1 MFVHRMK
8 LRAPQVLPSWI
19 ERPNVERRFTAGT
32 SVMSVVAGPGYGKTV
47 FAAQLFEAWDG
58 PKLWYSLDVT
68 DADLA
73 VFAAHVEAMLRSL
86 ERMRAIE
93 GESWRLGSPK
103 EVGSL
108 FAEMLSEVRPA
119 PLFVFDDVHVLEGS
133 RAQAALAVMIER
145 ATRNGA
151 TFVLCGRSMPVS
163 LHTVAAAAQLA
174 SAGPTELAFDE
185 TESRQYLARAT
196 TLSEDPVALD
206 RLARRAEG
214 WPAGLALVAS
224 TAAAHGRDAGPELL
238 SARDEDTQRL
248 LFDYLAE
255 EVLVSLSEK
264 ERSFLMETSILD
276 VLEIGLCDA
285 VTQSESAREL
295 LPSLARR
302 GLFISR
308 RSDDGY
314 TAHQL
319 FREFLRHTLV
329 RALPREAVATL
340 HRRAAA
346 ALAARGDQLGAIA
359 HLLDAGDLDGAALAL
374 EAAVFSMLA
383 SGMLAR
389 LDAFLQ
395 RIGRERVNLS
405 PTLLIAQGQLER
417 YRADWDR
424 ALVSLERAISI
435 ARESGEIDALAEAI
449 RVSSPIL
456 ASRGEFP
463 RLFSLLEAT
472 LGLGDELPEASRTAL
487 SVTLGSVLLE
497 TERFDEALA
506 VFNEI
511 MPSVITRGDVASQG
525 QVLQNTAVAHVRR
538 GDPYAGLAM
547 LERALK
553 IKRSASLRVSAMVTL
568 GNLIFVL
575 TELGDLDEAERL
587 TKKFLED
594 AYDIGDSNMIAS
606 AHEKEGVIKL
616 LRGDLVGSS
625 RAFRDALR
633 ASDPGDVL
641 LMPDILHGLAQATLA
656 LGSIAEADELCA
668 KSIALMKSA
677 GRPQHAAPVL
687 LTRAQCAFERREF
700 ARAASL
706 ALESIAFLEEG
717 HDAVL
722 TASGKLDAAWLLVR
736 IAAEVGGS
744 DAARLDTHAQSA
756 ATGAI
761 ALLHE
766 RDYRFLLRTRARP
779 FAELQDHLRRWK
791 IGHGLLPDAIRPS
804 VTMRIELLG
813 GLRIFIGG
821 DALASEAWK
830 RRKARDIFAF
840 LVSLRGRGV
849 PRSRLIDLYWP
860 ETDADAAHDNLRV
873 TISAIRKAVGD
884 VVKFESNGYRFV
896 PPPNTIVDAELFDEH
911 IESARQAL
919 ARGALEAVRHGFVA
933 AIDLY
938 RGEFLEGI
946 EEGGWQWRERERLR
960 AACLEALRWLAADVQ
975 GDSSIRR
982 LALERLLDVAPFD
995 IAAVRMR
1002 LALMAGEMR
1011 LVEARRDYEEWK
1023 SRYRATIGADPPEVW
1038 PASNTMADGALV
1050 RELSQRNV

>member
-1 MFVHRMK
+1 
-8 LRAPQVLPSWI
+8 VLPSWI

-32 SVMSVVAGPGYGKTV
+32 SVMSIVAGPGYGKTV
-47 FAAQLFEAWDG
+47 FAAQLFDAWDG
-58 PKLWYSLDVT
+58 PKLWYSLDST

-108 FAEMLSEVRPA
+108 FADVLSDVRPA

-163 LHTVAAAAQLA
+163 LHTVAAAAQLS
-174 SAGPTELAFDE
+174 SAGPSELAFDE
-185 TESRQYLARAT
+185 GESRSYLSRAT
-196 TLSEDPVALD
+196 GLSEDPIALD

-224 TAAAHGRDAGPELL
+224 TATVTGSDAGPELL

-255 EVLVSLSEK
+255 EVLTSLSED
-264 ERSFLMETSILD
+264 ERSFLIETSILD
-276 VLEIGLCDA
+276 TLEFTLCDA
-285 VTQSESAREL
+285 VTQHETAREL

-308 RSDDGY
+308 RSEDAY

-329 RALPREAVATL
+329 RSIPRETIAGL

-346 ALAARGDQLGAIA
+346 ALGARGDQPSAIA
-359 HLLDAGDLDGAALAL
+359 HLLDAGDLDGAAVGL
-374 EAAVFSMLA
+374 EAGAFSMLA

-395 RIGRERVNLS
+395 RIGRERVDVRPN
-405 PTLLIAQGQLER
+405 LLIAQGQLER
-417 YRADWDR
+417 FRADWDR
-424 ALVSLERAISI
+424 ALGSLERAIHIS
-435 ARESGEIDALAEAI
+435 RETDQYDALAEAI

-456 ASRGEFP
+456 ASRGEFE
-463 RLFSLLEAT
+463 RLFGLLHAT
-472 LGLGDELPEASRTAL
+472 LAMGDKISEASRTSL
-487 SVTLGSVLLE
+487 SVTLGAVLLE
-497 TERFDEALA
+497 TGAFEEALA

-511 MPSVITRGDVASQG
+511 MPSVVSRGDVSAQG
-525 QVLQNTAVAHVRR
+525 QVLQNTAVAHIRR

-553 IKRSASLRVSAMVTL
+553 VKRSASLRVSAMVTL

-575 TELGDLDEAERL
+575 TELGDLDEADRL
-587 TKKFLED
+587 VKKFLED

-606 AHEKEGVIKL
+606 AHEKEGVIRL
-616 LRGDLVGSS
+616 QRGDLVGAS
-625 RAFRDALR
+625 RAFREAQR

-641 LMPDILHGLAQATLA
+641 LMPDILHGLAQSTRL
-656 LGSIAEADELCA
+656 LGGVTEADELCA
-668 KSIALMKSA
+668 KSIAVMKSA
-677 GRPQHAAPVL
+677 DRESMIAPML
-687 LTRAQCAFERREF
+687 LTRAQCAFDRSEFERS
-700 ARAASL
+700 ATL
-706 ALESIAFLEEG
+706 AVDAIALFETD
-717 HDAVL
+717 HDAVK
-722 TASGKLDAAWLLVR
+722 TAAGLLDGAELLVR
-736 IAAEVGGS
+736 VAAKLGS
-744 DAARLDTHAQSA
+744 DAGREIDRRAQVA

-761 ALLHE
+761 AILHQ
-766 RDYRFLLRTRARP
+766 RDYRFLLRTRAHV

-791 IGHGLLPDAIRPS
+791 IGQGLMPDAVRPS
-804 VTMRIELLG
+804 VAMRIELLG
-813 GLRIFIGG
+813 GLRVLVGG
-821 DALASEAWK
+821 EPLAADSWK
-830 RRKARDIFAF
+830 RRKARDIFAY

-849 PRSRLIDLYWP
+849 PRARLIDLYWP

-884 VVKFESNGYRFV
+884 VVKFEANGYRFV
-896 PPPNTIVDAELFDEH
+896 SPPSTMVDTELFDEH
-911 IESARQAL
+911 VESARQAI
-919 ARGALEAVRHGFVA
+919 ARGAHEAARHGFMSAV
-933 AIDLY
+933 DLY

-946 EEGGWQWRERERLR
+946 EDGGWQWRERERLR
-960 AACLEALRWLAADVQ
+960 ATVLEALRWLAADTS
-975 GDSSIRR
+975 GDPGMRR
-982 LALERLLDVAPFD
+982 VALDRLLDLAQFD
-995 IAAVRMR
+995 TKAVRMR
-1002 LALMAGEMR
+1002 LEMMAAEMR
-1011 LVEARRDYEEWK
+1011 HGEARREYEDWK
-1023 SRYRATIGADPPEVW
+1023 ERYRATLGFDPPDIW
-1038 PASNTMADGALV
+1038 PVDEGTIGSAV
-1050 RELSQRNV
+1050 RELSHQEA

>member
-8 LRAPQVLPSWI
+8 LRPPQVLPSWI

-32 SVMSVVAGPGYGKTV
+32 SVMSIVAGPGYGKTV
-47 FAAQLFEAWDG
+47 FAAQLFDAWDG
-58 PKLWYSLDVT
+58 PKLWYSLDAT

-73 VFAAHVEAMLRSL
+73 VFAAHVESMLRSL
-86 ERMRAIE
+86 ERMRKIE
-93 GESWRLGSPK
+93 GETWRLGSPK

-108 FAEMLSEVRPA
+108 FAELLSDVKPA

-133 RAQAALAVMIER
+133 RAQAALSVLIER

-151 TFVLCGRSMPVS
+151 TFVLCGRSMPVA
-163 LHTVAAAAQLA
+163 LHAVAAAAQLS
-174 SAGPTELAFDE
+174 SAGPGELAFDE
-185 TESRQYLARAT
+185 GESLSYLSRAT
-196 TLSEDPVALD
+196 GLGEDPIALD

-224 TAAAHGRDAGPELL
+224 TAASHRRDAGPELL
-238 SARDEDTQRL
+238 SGRDEDTQRL

-255 EVLVSLSEK
+255 EVLGSLSPD
-264 ERSFLMETSILD
+264 ERSFLVETSILD
-276 VLEIGLCDA
+276 TLEISLCDA
-285 VTQSESAREL
+285 VTQRESARDL

-308 RSDDGY
+308 RSEEAY

-329 RALPREAVATL
+329 RSMPREAVAIL

-346 ALAARGDQLGAIA
+346 ALSQRGDQPGAIT
-359 HLLDAGDLDGAALAL
+359 HLLDAGDLDGAAVAL
-374 EAAVFSMLA
+374 EEGAGTMLA

-389 LDAFLQ
+389 LEAFLQ
-395 RIGRERVNLS
+395 RIGRERVDVR
-405 PTLLIAQGQLER
+405 PTLLIAQGQVER
-417 YRADWDR
+417 YRADWDKS
-424 ALVSLERAISI
+424 LTSLERAIRISRDTG
-435 ARESGEIDALAEAI
+435 AYNALAEAI
-449 RVSSPIL
+449 RFSASIM

-463 RLFSLLEAT
+463 RLFELLDAT
-472 LGLGDELPEASRTAL
+472 LSLGDKLSEGSRTAL

-497 TERFDEALA
+497 TERYDEALA
-506 VFNEI
+506 VFNDI
-511 MPSVITRGDVASQG
+511 MPSVVARGDLSLQG
-525 QVLQNTAVAHVRR
+525 QVLQNTAVAHIRR

-553 IKRSASLRVSAMVTL
+553 VKRSASLRVSAMVTL

-606 AHEKEGVIKL
+606 AHEKEGVIKF
-616 LRGDLVGSS
+616 LRGDVGTAS
-625 RAFRDALR
+625 RAFREALR

-641 LMPDILHGLAQATLA
+641 LMPDIQHGLAQAVLA
-656 LGSIAEADELCA
+656 LGNMAEADELCA
-668 KSIALMKSA
+668 KAIGLMRTA
-677 GRPQHAAPVL
+677 GRGRHVAPIL
-687 LTRAQCAFERREF
+687 LTRAACAIERHEFERGATLTFE
-700 ARAASL
+700 AI
-706 ALESIAFLEEG
+706 ALLDACL
-717 HDAVL
+717 DAVM
-722 TASGKLDAAWLLVR
+722 TASGKLDAAALLVR
-736 IAAEVGGS
+736 VAAALTGDES
-744 DAARLDTHAQSA
+744 REIDRRAQEA

-761 ALLHE
+761 ALLHQ
-766 RDYRFLLRTRARP
+766 RDYRFLLRTRARA
-779 FAELQDHLRRWK
+779 FTDLQDHLRRWK
-791 IGHGLLPDAIRPS
+791 IGQGLMPDAVRPPAS
-804 VTMRIELLG
+804 MRIELLG
-813 GLRIFIGG
+813 GLRVFVGS
-821 DALASEAWK
+821 DPLPPDAWK
-830 RRKARDIFAF
+830 RRKARDIFAY

-849 PRSRLIDLYWP
+849 PRARLIDLYWP

-896 PPPNTIVDAELFDEH
+896 PLPNTIVDAELFDEH

-919 ARGALEAVRHGFVA
+919 ASGAHDSVRHGFIS

-946 EEGGWQWRERERLR
+946 EDGGWQWRERERLR
-960 AACLEALRWLAADVQ
+960 AACLEALRWLAADRG
-975 GDSSIRR
+975 GDANLRR

-995 IAAVRMR
+995 INAVRMR
-1002 LALMAGEMR
+1002 LELMAAEMR
-1011 LVEARRDYEEWK
+1011 HAEARRDYEEWK
-1023 SRYRATIGADPPEVW
+1023 ARYRATIGADPPEVW
-1038 PASNTMADGALV
+1038 PATAPANASNHVRALLHQEV
-1050 RELSQRNV
+1050 